1 MSSEH
6 SHPHN
11 PASAT
16 GQPAQ
21 AGPVAETSVRL
32 AVPNEAEGIAEVQ
45 VAAWRR
51 SYRGLLPNEL
61 LDQLEPEQ
69 FAAQWRQSLLSPGE
83 ARNRVLVA
91 LAGRHLVGF
100 AALTPSDDPD
110 ADPGKD
116 ALVAEFCIHP
126 DATRLGHG
134 SRLLHA
140 IVDTIQADR
149 FERVT
154 YWVNA
159 KDDITRAFFTDAGW
173 APDGAFREMGENAET
188 PVRIKQIR
196 LHTAPTPTT

>member
-6 SHPHN
+6 SHPHA
-11 PASAT
+11 PA
-16 GQPAQ
+16 PAGGSEPG
-21 AGPVAETSVRL
+21 GPIAETSVRL
-32 AVPNEAEGIAEVQ
+32 ALPNEAKAIAEVQ
-45 VAAWRR
+45 VAAWRH
-51 SYRGLLPNEL
+51 SFRGLLPNEL
-61 LDQLEPEQ
+61 LDQLEPDHFVEQ
-69 FAAQWRQSLLSPGE
+69 WQQSLLSPGE

-91 LAGRHLVGF
+91 LAGRHLVGL

-140 IVDTIQADR
+140 IVDTVRADR
-149 FERVT
+149 FTRVT

-159 KDDITRAFFTDAGW
+159 QDDATRAFFTEAGW
-173 APDGAFREMGENAET
+173 APDGAHREMGEDDTAT
-188 PVRIKQIR
+188 VRIKQIR
-196 LHTAPTPTT
+196 LHTDPTTAD